1 MATVATE
8 VGHFAEF
15 CEAHLVQS
23 VDAWDGEPLALE
35 PWQLEVMGEALAYGP
50 DGWPVW
56 NSIALILPRKNGKT
70 TLLAALALYRL
81 LTSEGMPEILLAA
94 SSDRQA
100 GRLFDAA
107 ATFVRRSAV
116 LSPLCRVRDHAG
128 EIVRED
134 GLGKILR
141 MSSDPARLH
150 GYNPSLV
157 IVDELAQWTTPS
169 LRRAFAA
176 LTSGGGARQA
186 PQTFSITTAGEA
198 QDRADSILGRML
210 DGALAAGVVE
220 LSPGRQVV
228 RVDEARLLAV
238 NYEAPTHDPHDV
250 AAMKLANPASWISE
264 EFLARQAANPELT
277 KAEVLQL
284 HGCVWAAG
292 DDSWIDPGA
301 WEACADPG
309 CQIPDG
315 AEVWVGV
322 DAALTRDT
330 TAVAVAWPREDG
342 RVQVEAYVWAA
353 MADAVAHELSPGG
366 RVSLEQVEQHVLAL
380 AERFSVREV
389 AYDPRFMERSSEILS
404 DAGLNTVAFE
414 QASGAM
420 ADAYQGWFDMVI
432 ETRVAHPGDRVLSA
446 HVLATAAE
454 KTERGWKVRKL
465 RHNRRIDAH
474 VACVMA
480 AARASANVAAPW
492 VLVV

>member
-8 VGHFAEF
+8 VGHFAGF

-107 ATFVRRSAV
+107 ATFVRRSPV
-116 LSPLCRVRDHAG
+116 LAPLCRVRDHAG

-198 QDRADSILGRML
+198 SDRDDSILGRML
-210 DGALAAGVVE
+210 DRAVAAGDVE
-220 LSPGRQVV
+220 EVPGRQVA
-228 RVDEARLLAV
+228 RVGDARLLVV
-238 NYEAPTHDPHDV
+238 NYSAPTSDPHDV
-250 AAMKLANPASWISE
+250 AAMKLANPASWITE

-277 KAEVLQL
+277 RAEVLQL

-292 DDSWIDPGA
+292 DDSWIDPGR
-301 WEACADPG
+301 WDSLGEDVE
-309 CQIPDG
+309 IPAG
-315 AEVWVGV
+315 ARVVVGV

-330 TAVAVAWPREDG
+330 TAVAVAWPRDDG
-342 RVQVEAYVWAA
+342 TVVVEATVWAA
-353 MADAVAHELSPGG
+353 MADAVAHRYVEGG
-366 RVSLEQVEQHVLAL
+366 RISLELVERHIVEDLAS
-380 AERFSVREV
+380 RFDVSEV
-389 AYDPRFMERSSEILS
+389 VYDPRFFERSAELLAE
-404 DAGLNTVAFE
+404 AGLAVVAFD
-414 QASGAM
+414 QGSAAM
-420 ADAYQGWFDMVI
+420 ADAYQGWYDAVMVDG
-432 ETRVAHPGDRVLSA
+432 TVRHGRDRVLGA
-446 HVLATAAE
+446 HVKATAAE

-465 RHNRRIDAH
+465 RHLRRIDAH
-474 VACVMA
+474 VAAVMA
-480 AARASANVAAPW
+480 RHRAVAASPW